1 MPSWKGKTRGGIL
14 GYKIFVAT
22 LKFFGLGVAYF
33 ILRFVA
39 FYFYLF
45 APQSFKHSFRFY
57 NQRLGLSSFSSFF
70 KVYNNYYKFG
80 QILLDK
86 ISLMSGFKNNF
97 TFNFDGENYLHEMS
111 TNKTG
116 GLLIGAHVGNWEIAG
131 FLLKRIKAKINIVM
145 YDEEHQKIKQLLES
159 VYQESVVNIIPIKND
174 MSHIYTISNCF
185 KNNEIICIHG
195 DRFTEGSKNKEFDFL
210 GKKALFPT
218 GPFYLAL
225 KFNVPVTYVFAI
237 KETNRHYHFYATK
250 PKVYNFTGGLKN
262 RDLMLHEMMQD
273 YVSELEQMVKNNPD
287 HWFNFYDFWKNTQV

>member
-1 MPSWKGKTRGGIL
+1 MPSWKGKTRGGLL
-14 GYKIFVAT
+14 GYRIFVAT
-22 LKFFGLGVAYF
+22 LKFFGLSVAYF
-33 ILRFVA
+33 ILGFVA

-45 APQSFKHSFRFY
+45 TPQSFKHTFQFY
-57 NQRLGLSSFSSFF
+57 RKRLGFSSFSAFF

-97 TFNFDGENYLHEMS
+97 TFNFDGENYLHEIV
-111 TNKTG
+111 TNNSG

-131 FLLKRIKAKINIVM
+131 FLLKRINTKINIVM

-159 VYQESVVNIIPIKND
+159 IYKESIVNIIPIKND
-174 MSHIYTISNCF
+174 MSHIYTISNAF

-195 DRFTEGSKNKEFDFL
+195 DRFTEGSKNIEFDFL
-210 GKKALFPT
+210 GEKALFPA

-225 KFNVPVTYVFAI
+225 KFNVPVTYVYAI

-250 PKVYNFTGGLKN
+250 PKVYNFKGGLKN
-262 RDLMLHEMMQD
+262 RNLLLNEMMQD
-273 YVSELEQMVKNNPD
+273 YVNELETKVKKYPE
-287 HWFNFYDFWKNTQV
+287 HWFNFYDFWKN